1 MASPRTV
8 VVGLDGGHFEL
19 IQPWINDG
27 KLPNIERAIE
37 TGISADLNSVLPP
50 VTSPN
55 WKSYA
60 TGKNPGKLGIF
71 WWENIDV
78 ENERVYYPT
87 ERKNDHTEFWEL
99 IGEKES
105 AGIVGVP
112 TTYPPKPVD
121 GFVISGAPDGENS
134 DYTHPESLESELEES
149 FDYAVTKRNRLSVNR
164 EAAVEEILKLIDSRF
179 RVAKEL
185 ADEHDVA
192 FLQVTTFYLNSLH
205 HFLWD
210 NEATLEGWQIAD
222 EHLGDF
228 LDEDCNLVLM
238 SDHGSTEIETVFNI
252 NTWLEREGY
261 LTLST
266 GIANY
271 LYRAGITTDRLI
283 RLAYFLGI
291 PRLAERVV
299 PERLLRLI
307 PDEHGELRRE
317 AKTDSVDWRRSD
329 ALASGQGPVY
339 LTIDTDENRYEQIRS
354 EIISQLQQFRD
365 PSGHPVADRVLPGEE
380 VYSGRY
386 LGQAPDIVI
395 NQSDGIHIAGSIG
408 RDDIFSTPRN
418 DEWRAENKR
427 QGMFVASGPDFS
439 NTVPDQLSILDLAP
453 MMLHL
458 HGCAVPRD
466 MDGCVPKAVFAGGT
480 PPAERDIEF
489 RSQSKKAGERQRI
502 RTIARHSSL

>member
-1 MASPRTV
+1 MASPQTV
-8 VVGLDGGHFEL
+8 VVGLDGGHFDL
-19 IQPWINDG
+19 IQPWIDDG
-27 KLPNIERAIE
+27 ILPNIERAIE
-37 TGISADLNSVLPP
+37 TGVSTDLNSVLPP

-87 ERKNDHTEFWEL
+87 ERKNAHAEFWEL

-105 AGIVGVP
+105 AGVVGVP

-121 GFVISGAPDGENS
+121 GFVVSGAPDGENS
-134 DYTHPESLESELEES
+134 GYTHPESLESELEEA
-149 FDYAVTKRNRLSVNR
+149 FDYTVTKRNRLSVNR
-164 EAAVEEILKLIDSRF
+164 EAAVEEILELIDSRF
-179 RVAKEL
+179 RVANVL
-185 ADEHDVA
+185 ADKYDVA
-192 FLQVTTFYLNSLH
+192 FLQITTFYLNSLH
-205 HFLWD
+205 HFFWD
-210 NEATLEGWQIAD
+210 DKATLQGWQIAD

-252 NTWLEREGY
+252 NTWLEREEY
-261 LTLST
+261 LTLDT
-266 GIANY
+266 GIADP
-271 LYRAGITTDRLI
+271 LYRVGITTDRLI
-283 RLAYFLGI
+283 RLAYFLRI
-291 PRLAERVV
+291 PRLAERVA

-307 PDEHGELRRE
+307 PDEHGEFQRE
-317 AKTDSVDWRRSD
+317 AKSNNIDWRRSD

-339 LTIDTDENRYEQIRS
+339 LAIDTDNPRYEQVRS
-354 EIISQLQQFRD
+354 EIISQLQLLRD

-386 LGQAPDIVI
+386 LDQAPDIVI
-395 NQSDGIHIAGSIG
+395 DQKNGIHIAGSIG
-408 RDDIFSTPRN
+408 RDDIFSTPN
-418 DEWRAENKR
+418 DDEWRAENKR

-439 NTVPDQLSILDLAP
+439 STVPDQLSILDLAP

-466 MDGCVPKAVFAGGT
+466 MDGCVPKTVFADGT
-480 PPAERDIEF
+480 PPAVRDVEF
-489 RSQSKKAGERQRI
+489 RSQSEVARERQRI
-502 RTIARHSSL
+502 RTIARQSPL